1 MLEVKPLI
9 AHEWPVLKQ
18 VRLRALAD
26 APDAF
31 CTTLAQ
37 AQSYSDTDW
46 QARAGRFA
54 ADPPAAARIAY
65 WHGTPCGMMTCYP
78 AALPNYEEGPAA
90 ELTAVWVDP
99 AVRGQGVAETL
110 VASVVDWAV
119 AQSMSVLQAWV
130 MEENHRAL
138 AFYRKAGFSETGRRE
153 PDEPD
158 TTKYIVLLARRL
170 GAPGVGG
177 AR

>member
-1 MLEVKPLI
+1 MLEVKPLM

-37 AQSYSDTDW
+37 AQAYSDTDW

-78 AALPNYEEGPAA
+78 AALANHEEGPAA

-138 AFYRKAGFSETGRRE
+138 AFYGKAGFSETGRRE

-170 GAPGVGG
+170 EAPILPGN
-177 AR
+177 R